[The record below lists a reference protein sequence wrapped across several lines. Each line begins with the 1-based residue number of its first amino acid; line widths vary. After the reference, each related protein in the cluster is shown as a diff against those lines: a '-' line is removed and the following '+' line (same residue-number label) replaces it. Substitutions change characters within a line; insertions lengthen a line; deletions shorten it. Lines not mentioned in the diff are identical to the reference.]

1 MPSIEYDLGYL
12 EAAAELLEKYLLS
25 QDMYWKLNAASP
37 PGEPGFP
44 SLTLGNVL
52 LAQRRV
58 MNQDLSAA
66 QLERRSRVQK
76 EIERIRTRWL
86 SAWEEKAQREY
97 RFRLDLWRNYLEELR
112 KDTKG
117 NLDRYAYEVNRR
129 VMLALLS
136 QETGDIPAAEQE
148 LLAGLDLILNGIM
161 VPARFVWEP
170 ALADGFPQS
179 DFPYLYYH
187 PREDK

>member
-12 EAAAELLEKYLLS
+12 EAAAELLENYLLS
-25 QDMYWKLNAASP
+25 QDMYWKLNTASP

-52 LAQRRV
+52 LAQRRAA
-58 MNQDLSAA
+58 NQDLSSG
-66 QLERRSRVQK
+66 QLRRMSRVQN
-76 EIERIRTRWL
+76 EIDRIRTRWL

-97 RFRLDLWRNYLEELR
+97 RFRLGMWRNYLEELR
-112 KDTKG
+112 QDTRG
-117 NLDRYAYEVNRR
+117 NLDRYSYEVNRR

-136 QETGDIPAAEQE
+136 QESGDIPAAQQE
-148 LLAGLDLILNGIM
+148 LLAGLDLILEGMM
-161 VPARFVWEP
+161 VPAGFVWQP
-170 ALADGFPQS
+170 SLVGGFPQP

-187 PREDK
+187 PRKDK